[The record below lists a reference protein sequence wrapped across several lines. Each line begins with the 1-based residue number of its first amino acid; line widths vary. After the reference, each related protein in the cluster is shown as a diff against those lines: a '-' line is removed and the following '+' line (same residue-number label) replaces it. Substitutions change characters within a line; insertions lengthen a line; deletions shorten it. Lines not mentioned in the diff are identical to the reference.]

1 MKSTDNL
8 KKIRLL
14 ILNLINNC
22 TYGNS
27 VADWSKSMTWPS
39 GSWSTSYSETL
50 IDSTDSTKI
59 YTVFSYGST
68 SYVYFLSMNVTNGDV
83 IGSRYK
89 SSISLI
95 SVYGFK
101 QNGDYLL
108 ATIYNPFYHL
118 LLINTQSFSFII

>member
-1 MKSTDNL
+1 
-8 KKIRLL
+8 
-14 ILNLINNC
+14 
-22 TYGNS
+22 
-27 VADWSKSMTWPS
+27 MTWPS

-68 SYVYFLSMNVTNGDV
+68 SYVYFLSINATNGDV

-89 SSISLI
+89 SSISLK

-108 ATIYNPFYHL
+108 ATIYNPFYYL
-118 LLINTQSFSFII
+118 LLINTQSISFIIYKFSGNGIYGLAVDPTVKR